1 MIIKIGGNVTKYSEF
16 QAKLK
21 SIFDIPEDSNEI
33 NLSFNMGSPGE
44 AKLLKTKLNIYQ
56 KELRLLK
63 SEINLEISN
72 IRSKYSNERSNV
84 GTDFWSTFARTR
96 STIKANSRKKAS
108 LKEDELSEIEPYKGL
123 LRLIDNNMIA
133 LDKAKLQINKYLENP
148 EE

>member
-1 MIIKIGGNVTKYSEF
+1 MTQYSEF

-21 SIFDIPEDSNEI
+21 SIFEIPEDSDEI
-33 NLSFNMGSPGE
+33 NLSFKLDSPKE
-44 AKLLKTKLNIYQ
+44 AKLLKSKLNIYQ

-72 IRSKYSNERSNV
+72 IRSKYSTERSNV

-123 LRLIDNNMIA
+123 IRLIDNNMIA
-133 LDKAKLQINKYLENP
+133 LDKAKLQINDYLENQKD
-148 EE
+148 